1 MNIERDIN
9 MIAEQPEPEDQPEF
23 EVEYLVSGTEDI
35 PEGYSEDVY
44 EPDSAS
50 DSEIPDPGIYIIT
63 ITLDH
68 ERFEPRVDFGG
79 TPMYM
84 VKSLL
89 TDVLETLNMLSPPVA
104 VSSNG
109 EEIFSP
115 YVDVDYDEDDD

>member
-1 MNIERDIN
+1 
-9 MIAEQPEPEDQPEF
+9 MIAEQPNPEDSEVQF
-23 EVEYLVSGTEDI
+23 EIFDPMEGDGLDA
-35 PEGYSEDVY
+35 GYSEDVY
-44 EPDSAS
+44 GQDLSSEQE
-50 DSEIPDPGIYIIT
+50 SEIPDPGIYIIT

-68 ERFEPRVDFGG
+68 ERFEPRIDFGG

-89 TDVLETLNMLSPPVA
+89 TDALETLNMLSPPVA

-115 YVDVDYDEDDD
+115 YMDVDYDDEGD